1 MGSIQPGWDIIMDF
15 GAEHIPLL
23 SLIVIPAVGWLHRQL
38 SKLQESIEQE
48 QKIEAGNTW
57 LKNLDKAMARRSELE
72 VIVARLE
79 AVAQRVDR
87 TESSID
93 KLRNGIK

>member
-1 MGSIQPGWDIIMDF
+1 MDVTQF
-15 GAEHIPLL
+15 LPLL

-38 SKLQESIEQE
+38 SKLSQESIEQE
-48 QKIEAGNTW
+48 TDIAG
-57 LKNLDKAMARRSELE
+57 LKLYIANLDKAMARRSELD

-87 TESSID
+87 TEASID
-93 KLRNGIK
+93 KLRNGTHK